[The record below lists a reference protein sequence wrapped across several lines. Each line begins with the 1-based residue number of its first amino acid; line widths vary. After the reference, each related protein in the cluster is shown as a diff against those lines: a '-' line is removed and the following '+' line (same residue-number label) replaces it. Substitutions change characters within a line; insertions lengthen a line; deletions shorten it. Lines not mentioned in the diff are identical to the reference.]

1 MRSLDVLSPE
11 VKGDNSPQVNEV
23 NENKFL
29 GELTTALTEII
40 DKQNDATS
48 DIVKRFESVIK
59 TQLETKKEPE
69 VIEPEE

>member
-11 VKGDNSPQVNEV
+11 VKGDNSKQVAELDQ
-23 NENKFL
+23 NKFL
-29 GELTTALTEII
+29 EDLTTALTEIV

-59 TQLETKKEPE
+59 EKLEIKKDPDITDPAE
-69 VIEPEE
+69 